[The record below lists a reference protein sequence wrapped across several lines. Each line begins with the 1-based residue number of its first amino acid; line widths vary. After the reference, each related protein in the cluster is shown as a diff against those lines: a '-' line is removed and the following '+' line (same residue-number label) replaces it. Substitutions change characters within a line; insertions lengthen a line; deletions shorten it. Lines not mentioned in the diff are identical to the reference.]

1 MKVPD
6 INIPKPT
13 PILKKTPTPKIEVT
27 NPNTHATRDA
37 GLVMF
42 IAAAGLAIAC
52 IYYGCRDRLK
62 AGEKKAQDAAALIQT
77 NIPDAALIENANP
90 DAAENEASTCKK
102 ILGYGATKREIEA
115 CKQGMEEGL
124 NNAAKTIFR

>member
-1 MKVPD
+1 MKIKE
-6 INIPKPT
+6 INIPKTT
-13 PILKKTPTPKIEVT
+13 PIFKKIPTPKIEIT

-37 GLVMF
+37 GLVMS

-62 AGEKKAQDAAALIQT
+62 AGEKKAQDAAALIQKD
-77 NIPDAALIENANP
+77 IPDAALIENANP

-124 NNAAKTIFR
+124 KKTAKELF

>member
-62 AGEKKAQDAAALIQT
+62 AGEKKAQDAAALI
-77 NIPDAALIENANP
+77 ENANP